1 MTERLNDAARSR
13 QVDSIGDDF
22 NNATLRIYTG
32 AQPAA
37 GAAASGTLLVTITL
51 PADAM
56 AAAAAGVAAKSGTW
70 SGVASFGGG
79 VPLTAGWFRVES
91 SAGSRWYDGA
101 VTATGAGGEIELTST
116 SITSGQTV
124 SIATFNITQPAE

>member
-1 MTERLNDAARSR
+1 MAERLNDAARNR

-22 NNATLRIYTG
+22 NNATLKIYTG
-32 AQPAA
+32 SQPAA
-37 GAAASGTLLVTITL
+37 GGAASGTLLVTITL

-70 SGVASFGGG
+70 SGTAVATG
-79 VPLTAGWFRVES
+79 TAGWFRVES

-124 SIATFNITQPAE
+124 SIATFSITQPAE

>member
-1 MTERLNDAARSR
+1 MAERLNDAARNR
-13 QVDSIGDDF
+13 QADSIGDDF
-22 NNATLRIYTG
+22 NNGTLKIYTG

-56 AAAAAGVAAKSGTW
+56 AAAASGVAAKSGTW
-70 SGVASFGGG
+70 SAVASDTG
-79 VPLTAGWFRVES
+79 TAGWFRIES

-101 VTATGAGGEIELTST
+101 VTATGGGGEIELTST

-124 SIATFNITQPAE
+124 TITSFSVTQPAS